1 MPSTSTGG
9 SSPGTAQEAM
19 TAGTKGPPLNQRALA
34 VSMLAATHWNGSF
47 RSAKSLP
54 GSAWPSMRRSG
65 SNECRCVPD
74 LASRTARP
82 HSFSLNASRSSSPC
96 QSRLSRSAAPDGS
109 AAMNAPLMAP
119 TEVPTTR
126 SGWMPA
132 SESALSMPTSC
143 APSSPPPPS
152 TNAVVMR
159 AA

>member
-1 MPSTSTGG
+1 
-9 SSPGTAQEAM
+9 M
-19 TAGTKGPPLNQRALA
+19 TAGTTGPLLNQRALA

-47 RSAKSLP
+47 RSAKSVP
-54 GSAWPSMRRSG
+54 GSAPSSMRRSG
-65 SNECRCVPD
+65 SSECRCVPD
-74 LASRTARP
+74 RTSLTARP

-96 QSRLSRSAAPDGS
+96 HIQVSRAAAAGGS

-132 SESALSMPTSC
+132 SVSALSMPTSC
-143 APSSPPPPS
+143 APSNPPPPS